1 MGKKSKNC
9 NEIVDLEL
17 SLVSQEIDVGVMVGS
32 ILKIAPA
39 AASARIC

>member
-1 MGKKSKNC
+1 MGKKSKNR

-17 SLVSQEIDVGVMVGS
+17 SLVFQETDTGVMVDS
-32 ILKIAPA
+32 ILKIAPV